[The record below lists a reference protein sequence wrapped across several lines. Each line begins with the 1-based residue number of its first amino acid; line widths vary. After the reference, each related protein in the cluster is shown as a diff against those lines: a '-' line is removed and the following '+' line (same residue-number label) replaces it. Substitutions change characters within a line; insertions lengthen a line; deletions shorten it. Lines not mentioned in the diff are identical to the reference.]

1 MLSGTKMLTWN
12 SANEFGKIVPT
23 SQCVWSKITFSRFFD
38 FEVAVTEVWS
48 FFKIISTLDSGAVP
62 PFETCI
68 VTSLFVSDV
77 MYGVV
82 GVTFTILSPVSLK
95 LKSKKS
101 CLTPDSLSLDYST
114 LALPE

>member
-1 MLSGTKMLTWN
+1 MIVSGTNTF
-12 SANEFGKIVPT
+12 NENVTEDCGSIVPT

-38 FEVAVTEVWS
+38 FEVEVTEVWS

-77 MYGVV
+77 MYGVI
-82 GVTFTILSPVSLK
+82 GARFTILSPVSLK

-101 CLTPDSLSLDYST
+101 
-114 LALPE
+114 